1 MSTKPEDLIEN
12 PAEAVDIDAAT
23 DRIGEDLF
31 GRDDDETDRK
41 PAGEGE
47 DESGV
52 TDPLDKPP
60 PQQSDEEKAAAEAAE
75 AEKNS
80 PEVQATGAPETWT
93 KEALVEWAKI
103 PERAQQ
109 EILKREA
116 DMMTGLETYKERA
129 SLGERY
135 DTVVEPYRAALTAQN
150 VDPVQLFQSFA
161 GNHYLLTFGTPEQK
175 HQIAANL
182 VKTYNL
188 DLNAINGLLGDRPQV
203 APEIQALMNEING
216 LKTNLSQRDQ
226 QTQSQQLATIEAEV
240 AAFAAD
246 PKNQYFNEV
255 AGDIKSLIDGR
266 AATSLQD
273 AYDKAVWANPTTRAK
288 ELARLQT
295 ESQTEAQRVAAE
307 RAAAAKKAQSA
318 DVRTSPTNRSG
329 TASVG
334 TIDDTLRETM
344 ADIEA
349 RA

>member
-12 PAEAVDIDAAT
+12 PADDLDIEAVS

-31 GRDDDETDRK
+31 GRDDDETGK
-41 PAGEGE
+41 KSAGEGE
-47 DESGV
+47 AEDGV
-52 TDPLDKPP
+52 TDPPAETP
-60 PQQSDEEKAAAEAAE
+60 PQQDEQKPEGEQ
-75 AEKNS
+75 NS
-80 PEVQATGAPETWT
+80 EEVQAVGAPETWT
-93 KEALVEWAKI
+93 KEALAEWAKI

-116 DMMTGLETYKERA
+116 DMMTGLEGYRERA
-129 SLGERY
+129 SLGDRY

-188 DLNAINGLLGDRPQV
+188 DLNAINNLLGDQPQV
-203 APEIQALMNEING
+203 APEIRALMDEING

-226 QTQSQQLATIEAEV
+226 QTQQQQLATFEAQVLE
-240 AAFAAD
+240 FSKD
-246 PKNQYFNEV
+246 PKNLYFEEV
-255 AGDIKSLIDGR
+255 VGDIANLLNAK
-266 AATSLQD
+266 AASSLQD

-295 ESQTEAQRVAAE
+295 ESQAEAQRVAAE
-307 RAAAAKKAQSA
+307 RAAAARKATAA

-329 TASVG
+329 AAPVG
-334 TIDDTLRETM
+334 SIDDTLRETM
-344 ADIEA
+344 AEIA
-349 RA
+349 GRA